1 MYDTVYMKLCSYEIP
16 GVSLLEEIPGY
27 LDSVTGEHIFNGSPV
42 LTGCLGS
49 LGVSIEPGALRI
61 NRGSLCKWFLGDN
74 VGKMSRGDTKRAIER
89 LSDSLHL
96 PMYRAIITRFDVA
109 QNLIMKYPAAVYAN
123 HLGML
128 RNATRLQEPDC
139 LYYKQGAGRLAFY
152 DKTKEVM
159 SHRSGEIP
167 EICKSHNILRYE
179 RRFEHRLTHYLNEP
193 DITAS
198 TLYDER
204 FYIKVVDFWHNAYKD
219 IEKINNISINTE
231 AMRSKRQFDI
241 AARLALVEKFGGE
254 AAFLEILKEKQ
265 RQGEVTKKQAFDI
278 RKAIKE
284 ACTSGESLTVKS
296 DAIEELDRKI
306 KEAAAYY
313 R

>member
-16 GVSLLEEIPGY
+16 GVSLLGEIPGY
-27 LDSVTGEHIFNGSPV
+27 LDDVTGEHSYKGFPV

-49 LGVSIEPGALRI
+49 LGVSIDQGALRI

-74 VGKMSRGDTKRAIER
+74 VGKMSRGDTERAIEL

-96 PMYRAIITRFDVA
+96 PMSRAIITRFDVA
-109 QNLIMKYPAAVYAN
+109 QNLIMKYPATVYAN
-123 HLGML
+123 HLGTL
-128 RNATRLQEPDC
+128 KYATRLIEPDC
-139 LYYKQGAGRLAFY
+139 LYYKQRAGRLAFY

-179 RRFEHRLTHYLNEP
+179 RRFERRLTHYLNEP

-254 AAFLEILKEKQ
+254 AAFLETLKEKQ
-265 RQGEVTKKQAFDI
+265 RQGKVTKKQAFDI

-296 DAIEELDRKI
+296 DAIEELDKKI

>member
-1 MYDTVYMKLCSYEIP
+1 MYDTVYMKLCRYEIP
-16 GVSLLEEIPGY
+16 GVLLLKEIPGY
-27 LDSVTGEHIFNGSPV
+27 LDNVTGEHSYKGFQV
-42 LTGCLGS
+42 LTGYLGS
-49 LGVSIEPGALRI
+49 LGVSIDSGALRI

-74 VGKMSRGDTKRAIER
+74 VGKMSRGDTERAIER

-96 PMYRAIITRFDVA
+96 PMSRAIITRFDVA
-109 QNLIMKYPAAVYAN
+109 QNLIMKHPAAVYVN
-123 HLGML
+123 HLGEL
-128 RNATRLQEPDC
+128 RNATRLIEPDC
-139 LYYKQGAGRLAFY
+139 LYYRQRAGRLAFY

-198 TLYDER
+198 TLYDEK

-219 IEKINNISINTE
+219 IEKINNISINPQ

>member
-16 GVSLLEEIPGY
+16 GVSLLGEIPGY
-27 LDSVTGEHIFNGSPV
+27 LDDVTGEHSYKGFPV

-49 LGVSIEPGALRI
+49 LGVSIDQGALRI

-74 VGKMSRGDTKRAIER
+74 VGRMSRGDTERAIER

-96 PMYRAIITRFDVA
+96 PMNRAIITRFDVA
-109 QNLIMKYPAAVYAN
+109 QNLIMKHPTSVYIN
-123 HLGML
+123 HLGTL
-128 RNATRLQEPDC
+128 RNATRLIEPDC
-139 LYYKQGAGRLAFY
+139 LYYIQGAGRLAFY

-198 TLYDER
+198 TLYNER
-204 FYIKVVDFWHNAYKD
+204 FYIKVVDFWHNSYKS
-219 IEKINNISINTE
+219 IEKINNISINPE
-231 AMRSKRQFDI
+231 AMRGKRQLYN
-241 AARLALVEKFGGE
+241 AGLLALVEKFGGE
-254 AAFLEILKEKQ
+254 AALLEMLKEKQ
-265 RQGEVTKKQAFDI
+265 RKGEVTDKQAFDI
-278 RKAIKE
+278 RKAIRE

-296 DAIEELDRKI
+296 EEIEELDKKI